1 MGEVHKVSYKSK
13 KQQERENKKKNA
25 LAYNIEALT
34 LPSVNP
40 ANIEEIKE
48 RTSLYLNGCAERDI
62 KPGVQGLCLWL
73 GVERSTWYDWCN
85 GTTRRDTHYN
95 FCNRVM
101 VLLAASWES
110 NMQENKTNAVSGIFL
125 GKNDFGYKDK
135 SEVVVEPKQS
145 VTNETTMSDVMALIE
160 ESPDTP
166 YIEATYTEIDNNDD

>member
-1 MGEVHKVSYKSK
+1 MGEVHKVKFDGK
-13 KQQERENKKKNA
+13 REKAKKNA
-25 LAYNIEALT
+25 LAFNIEALS
-34 LPSVNP
+34 LPPVDTSD
-40 ANIEEIKE
+40 IEAIKE
-48 RTSLYLNGCAERDI
+48 RTTIYLNGCANKDI

-85 GTTRRDTHYN
+85 GKTRRDTHYN

-160 ESPDTP
+160 EPPDTP
-166 YIEATYTEIDNNDD
+166 YIEAQYSEINNSND

>member
-1 MGEVHKVSYKSK
+1 MGEVHKVKFDGK
-13 KQQERENKKKNA
+13 REKAKKNA
-25 LAYNIEALT
+25 LAFNIEALS
-34 LPSVNP
+34 LPPVDTSD
-40 ANIEEIKE
+40 IEAIKE
-48 RTSLYLNGCAERDI
+48 RTTLYLNGCADKDI

-145 VTNETTMSDVMALIE
+145 VTNETTMSEVMSLIE
-160 ESPDTP
+160 EPSEKPV
-166 YIEATYTEIDNNDD
+166 YIEAQYSEINNSND

>member
-1 MGEVHKVSYKSK
+1 MGEVHKVKFDGK
-13 KQQERENKKKNA
+13 REKAKKNA
-25 LAYNIEALT
+25 LAFNIEALSLSPVDT
-34 LPSVNP
+34 SD
-40 ANIEEIKE
+40 IEAIKE
-48 RTSLYLNGCAERDI
+48 RTTLYLNGCADKDI

-145 VTNETTMSDVMALIE
+145 VTNETTMSEVMSLIE
-160 ESPDTP
+160 EPSEKPV
-166 YIEATYTEIDNNDD
+166 YIEAQYSEINNSND